1 MIRNKKKESLDILK
15 NGLRVM
21 LRDHRLTDD
30 EISEFWKVH
39 DRLGLTLQDSEDI
52 RASVFADQTNTALAD
67 GLLSSQEISLLN
79 SIFTG
84 LRVNSGHGYVQLA
97 MARIQRCQLIHQIA
111 SGQLPQLGFG
121 QCSLNLQANEIAHV
135 QLAASL
141 LEERVVRSGYVG
153 GYSGFSLRIAKGV
166 RWHVGGSRGQRV
178 SERAIVPVSRGSLCL
193 TNQRIVFLGNPK
205 SIEMKWA
212 KILGVVPY
220 EDGLQVQVSNRV
232 KSPLFQFSDPFESE
246 VAAVICDRYL
256 NS

>member
-15 NGLRVM
+15 NGLRVV
-21 LRDHRLTDD
+21 LRDHQLTVG
-30 EISEFWKVH
+30 EINEFWHAH

-52 RASVFADQTNTALAD
+52 RAIAFAEQTNAALAD
-67 GLLSSQEISLLN
+67 GLLSSHEIGLLN
-79 SIFTG
+79 TILTG
-84 LRVNSGHGYVQLA
+84 LRVPPSHPYVQQA
-97 MARIQRCQLIHQIA
+97 MARIHRCQLIHQIA
-111 SGQLPQLGFG
+111 SGQLPQLAYG

-141 LEERVVRSGYVG
+141 LEDRVVRSGYVG
-153 GYSGFSLRIAKGV
+153 GYSGFSFRIAKGV
-166 RWHVGGSRGQRV
+166 RWHVGGSRGQSV
-178 SERAIVPVSRGSLCL
+178 SERAIVPVSQGYLCL

-220 EDGLQVQVSNRV
+220 EDGLQVQVSNRS